1 MLVVA
6 AAPSKPLTITL
17 EARYADE
24 FTSQVAFAKRA
35 PASALSAARPLWQ
48 QLSVVALGAGSPVD
62 ALAAVLPSA
71 LAPLLKSELP
81 LATQT
86 DADRASLRARL
97 DELQRALHRCQQR
110 VEMPE
115 LELRVPAAVAD
126 AVAAAPTDRGGGEA
140 RAAALARD
148 ELERRGELGAA
159 LEEVERLMP
168 RRLEGSAVWRSCPTS
183 ARPSSPRARRST
195 LSNSGSAPRSTR
207 RWRRRAS
214 ARPTRGCARSSS
226 KATRMARR
234 PKLSQLEEKEEALRE
249 RLASAR
255 AYNKDLLRELP
266 LAPLVALG
274 ELGALPAARAALVE
288 IFRCVCKES
297 RLELSGF
304 PLRGASQLL
313 RALGRDFTAQLRRVL
328 DEQLLRATHVDC
340 ADAHRNCELLFRAW
354 ADGARDFEGDRQGA
368 TEAPE
373 VGRLSLGRRI

>member
-1 MLVVA
+1 MTSAPQLRRSGNAQAPSVAEHIASVAAPLLGVPPDDVRAALSAEAAHIQLSAFADSTHAPVLVVA

-71 LAPLLKSELP
+71 LAPLLKSAEP
-81 LATQT
+81 LAAQT

-168 RRLEGSAVWRSCPTS
+168 RRLEELG
-183 ARPSSPRARRST
+183 
-195 LSNSGSAPRSTR
+195 
-207 RWRRRAS
+207 
-214 ARPTRGCARSSS
+214 
-226 KATRMARR
+226 
-234 PKLSQLEEKEEALRE
+234 
-249 RLASAR
+249 RLA
-255 AYNKDLLRELP
+255 
-266 LAPLVALG
+266 
-274 ELGALPAARAALVE
+274 ALPDERAAELAEGTAEHIVQFWQRYEEHTAMAAARVGAA
-288 IFRCVCKES
+288 
-297 RLELSGF
+297 
-304 PLRGASQLL
+304 
-313 RALGRDFTAQLRRVL
+313 DAQLCA
-328 DEQLLRATHVDC
+328 LLLKGDP
-340 ADAHRNCELLFRAW
+340 
-354 ADGARDFEGDRQGA
+354 DGS
-368 TEAPE
+368 PS
-373 VGRLSLGRRI
+373 VCSLSLKRRKRR